1 MIDMQIE
8 HMDHMEID
16 ERKMSNEQTNRS
28 SSDIFLLQNSKI
40 ENYGVPTSIRL
51 PSRS

>member
-1 MIDMQIE
+1 MKE
-8 HMDHMEID
+8 
-16 ERKMSNEQTNRS
+16 KMSNEQTNKS

>member
-8 HMDHMEID
+8 HMEID
-16 ERKMSNEQTNRS
+16 EKMSNEQTNKS
-28 SSDIFLLQNSKI
+28 SSDIFYCKI